1 MELLG
6 MSILILL
13 VILIKEDLLQGMFLL
28 LVVMLSIGNLLCRLR
43 LLYLLLSKEVIW
55 LKGLFGELSDNL
67 QITIVFVI
75 VRVLFSSQKIKCFMR
90 EQRTLMCGITL

>member
-1 MELLG
+1 MFVYILGELEMELLG
-6 MSILILL
+6 MSIVILL

-28 LVVMLSIGNLLCRLR
+28 LVVMLSVGNLLCRLR

-67 QITIVFVI
+67 
-75 VRVLFSSQKIKCFMR
+75 
-90 EQRTLMCGITL
+90 

>member
-28 LVVMLSIGNLLCRLR
+28 LVVVLLVGKIICKLQLLCLLLR
-43 LLYLLLSKEVIW
+43 LSTWLLQRLEK
-55 LKGLFGELSDNL
+55 KLFGELSDNL
-67 QITIVFVI
+67 QITIV
-75 VRVLFSSQKIKCFMR
+75 L
-90 EQRTLMCGITL
+90 

>member
-6 MSILILL
+6 MSIVILL

-28 LVVMLSIGNLLCRLR
+28 LVVMLSVGNLLCRLR

-67 QITIVFVI
+67 
-75 VRVLFSSQKIKCFMR
+75 
-90 EQRTLMCGITL
+90 